1 MSGDSP
7 ATTSYFQW
15 WNRLS
20 IPSRLLM
27 VGLAAPILVLNFWAM
42 GMIANFFGVLM
53 TIVILAALLAF
64 LLNYP
69 VSWLASKGLP
79 RDPVSILVFLLTL
92 SLLLG
97 VGVSL
102 FPIAFTQAQQLI
114 ARLPE
119 WIESGQQQLMLLDQQ
134 AEDRGLNLN
143 LDLLA
148 NQAFERIEGQL
159 QSLTKSIVNITVD
172 ALSRL
177 LDTLVAGLVTIILT
191 FYLVQHGDELWESL
205 IAWLPP
211 KKQKPVADVLR
222 QSFQNY
228 FIGQLLIGLCM
239 ALALVPTFLF
249 LKVPFG
255 LLFGLTIGTMAL
267 IPFGGT
273 VGILLVTLLVA
284 LQNFWLGLKVLIASV
299 IVQQVVDNLIAPR
312 VLGSVIGLNPVW
324 VFISVLIGAKIG
336 GLVGVVI
343 AVPTAAVI
351 KTALGQFREQIRE
364 PEVDPSGASVTS
376 ATALLPPQDISA
388 VEAETTL
395 AGVDRPS

>member
-1 MSGDSP
+1 MSGEPSV
-7 ATTSYFQW
+7 TTNYFQW

-134 AEDRGLNLN
+134 AEERGLNLN

-159 QSLTKSIVNITVD
+159 QSLTKSVVNITVD

-177 LDTLVAGLVTIILT
+177 LDTLVAGLVTTILT

-205 IAWLPP
+205 IEWLPP
-211 KKQKPVADVLR
+211 KQQKPVADVLR

-324 VFISVLIGAKIG
+324 VFMSLANSGHRFVNQRWILLSLVSWRLQNYYLRRISQSLMRR
-336 GLVGVVI
+336 
-343 AVPTAAVI
+343 
-351 KTALGQFREQIRE
+351 QR
-364 PEVDPSGASVTS
+364 
-376 ATALLPPQDISA
+376 
-388 VEAETTL
+388 
-395 AGVDRPS
+395 